1 MFCEIERLERLIKG
15 MQLDGFGSNGSF
27 NKYFLSINFGLNTL
41 RVRENKN
48 GTHSVCVS
56 QNTK

>member
-1 MFCEIERLERLIKG
+1 

-27 NKYFLSINFGLNTL
+27 NKYLLSINFGLNNL

-48 GTHSVCVS
+48 GTHSICVG